1 MNNVQFQDQQNVYT
15 APKKKGLEQM
25 IIKMGLAK
33 DSKGAQMVL
42 LIIAVVA
49 ILIGGF
55 FAFSGGGNPG
65 DGQPNTLPEGQFI
78 PE

>member
-1 MNNVQFQDQQNVYT
+1 MNNVQNQDQQNVYT

-25 IIKMGLAK
+25 IINMGLAK

-55 FAFSGGGNPG
+55 FAFSGNGSPG

>member
-1 MNNVQFQDQQNVYT
+1 MNNVQFQDQRNVYT

-33 DSKGAQMVL
+33 DSKGAQIVL
-42 LIIAVVA
+42 LVIAVVA

-55 FAFSGGGNPG
+55 FAFGGGTGSNVV
-65 DGQPNTLPEGQFI
+65 PNI
-78 PE
+78 PAAGPAGL

>member
-1 MNNVQFQDQQNVYT
+1 MNNVQFQDQQSTYT

-25 IIKMGLAK
+25 IIKTGLAK

-42 LIIAVVA
+42 LIIAVIA

-55 FAFSGGGNPG
+55 FAFSGNGAPG
-65 DGQPNTLPEGQFI
+65 DGQPNVLPEGQFI
-78 PE
+78 P

>member
-1 MNNVQFQDQQNVYT
+1 MNNVQFQDQQSTYT

-25 IIKMGLAK
+25 IIKTGLAK

-42 LIIAVVA
+42 LIIAVIA

-55 FAFSGGGNPG
+55 FMFSGNGAPG
-65 DGQPNTLPEGQFI
+65 DGQPNVLPEGQFI
-78 PE
+78 P